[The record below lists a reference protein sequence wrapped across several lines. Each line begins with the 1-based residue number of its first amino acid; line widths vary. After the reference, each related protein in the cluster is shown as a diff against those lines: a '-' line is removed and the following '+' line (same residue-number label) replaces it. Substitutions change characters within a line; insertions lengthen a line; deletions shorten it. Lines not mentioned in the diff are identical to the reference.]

1 MISQKKSYV
10 YRLMK
15 VTCSCGG
22 MVGDGF
28 LGSALFAK
36 NKRAFEQNLNAVHDH
51 GVYLHDFES
60 PLLNANDHLKDE
72 NISTFG
78 RCMSNDNPRG
88 YIATMLLISPL
99 MGPFIRQAIGCVCD
113 PVTLVPWVYVDDD
126 YFIDGAPALTIESEL
141 PCLWGGSIKI
151 VAKLEDADSAQAT
164 AESEASSSDS
174 ASSAEGGE
182 GGEGGGAAAPAD
194 IDRRD
199 LLPSEVQEKI
209 DSFCDSEMSNPTSR
223 ADEELANEAQG
234 LYSKIENSCN
244 DCISTSGQE
253 LTGGFEIDFT
263 LPWGN
268 GMSVRGV
275 EHDGNRHH
283 MPGRPGDPDFS
294 WESIR

>member
-1 MISQKKSYV
+1 
-10 YRLMK
+10 
-15 VTCSCGG
+15 
-22 MVGDGF
+22 MVGDGL

-36 NKRAFEQNLNAVHDH
+36 NKRAFEQNLNAKHDH
-51 GVYLHDFES
+51 GVYFHDFES
-60 PLLNANDHLKDE
+60 PMLNANDHIKDE

-88 YIATMLLISPL
+88 YIASMLLISPL

-151 VAKLEDADSAQAT
+151 VAKREDADSAQAT

-174 ASSAEGGE
+174 ANSAEGGE
-182 GGEGGGAAAPAD
+182 GGEGGAAGAAPAD

-234 LYSKIENSCN
+234 LYSKIENSCSG
-244 DCISTSGQE
+244 CISRCGQE
-253 LTGGFEIDFT
+253 LVGDIEMDFT
-263 LPWGN
+263 FPWEYN
-268 GMSVRGV
+268 VSGV
-275 EHDGNRHH
+275 EHDENRQHS
-283 MPGRPGDPDFS
+283 PVRQGDPGIP